1 MNKYIIVVISFIAV
15 GFIVIGAF
23 GGCFLKPEVVDG
35 VSSQDFYSLECIR
48 EATFIDIN
56 GDTIIIQGGATCHI
70 HKK

>member
-1 MNKYIIVVISFIAV
+1 MKNKMTVVISFIAL
-15 GFIVIGAF
+15 ISL

-35 VSSQDFYSLECIR
+35 ASSQDFYSLECIR